1 MFFSKEGCG
10 CGHHGEE
17 HHCRHEFG
25 EGSHCHHEHGEHG
38 MGCHH
43 GDGCH
48 GEGHHHCHREENND
62 DEQGCY
68 GHGGR
73 REGAGRK
80 KNCER
85 IPFNRRLSEES
96 INLIK
101 DYAAKNNITET
112 EALERAIQSLK

>member
-1 MFFSKEGCG
+1 MFFTREGCG
-10 CGHHGEE
+10 GHCGHNTEG
-17 HHCRHEFG
+17 HHCRHE
-25 EGSHCHHEHGEHG
+25 HE
-38 MGCHH
+38 
-43 GDGCH
+43 H
-48 GEGHHHCHREENND
+48 GEGHHHCHHEEAD
-62 DEQGCY
+62 GHSRGCC

-101 DYAAKNNITET
+101 EYAQKNNITET
-112 EALERAIQSLK
+112 EALEKAIQSLKE

>member
-1 MFFSKEGCG
+1 MFFSREGCG

-17 HHCRHEFG
+17 HRCRHENG
-25 EGSHCHHEHGEHG
+25 EGSHNCHGEHG

-43 GDGCH
+43 GEGCH
-48 GEGHHHCHREENND
+48 GEGHHHCHREESAD
-62 DEQGCY
+62 DERGCC